1 STEPASPLMLW
12 LAYELKLAENA
23 KAELAWLQANA
34 AGNPLI
40 TDHILPRAMRRLVAT
55 GKADD
60 LNACIG
66 FVAATTDAVRLRALE
81 GLAVALQGRQV
92 DAPVAWTELQQKLEA
107 YTADIALAKKVD
119 VSFRDTLDG

>member
-1 STEPASPLMLW
+1 MLW
-12 LAYELKLAENA
+12 LAYEPKFAANA

-60 LNACIG
+60 LNACC
-66 FVAATTDAVRLRALE
+66 RLRRGDERRRPAPRFE
-81 GLAVALQGRQV
+81 GLAVALQGRQI
-92 DAPVAWTELQQKLEA
+92 DAPAAWSGTRERNSKP
-107 YTADIALAKKVD
+107 IRRRKRWRR
-119 VSFRDTLDG
+119 SWR